1 MRKHIG
7 KITISIAICVLVIAS
22 ILCITIFSNDSDG
35 APIIS
40 WAYSVDTTNKTATIT
55 GFSYTGSYTRQFNVP
70 ATVTKDGVEYKVTA
84 IKASAFENKTNAF
97 GNITLPEGLVTIG
110 DKAFKGTQ
118 IYGELKIPSTVTS
131 IGSSAFENCKGI
143 TSVVL
148 HEGITTLNEYVFK
161 GCSALRTIN
170 TENVVNFKK
179 ECFNNCHALYYMT
192 ISDKAR
198 VIEDS
203 AFAECRSLDQNFD
216 ISSVTTLGNKVF
228 FNCSRIKGFVMP
240 DVDFDLG
247 FFSGCTGIKSY
258 AVKDSNTKYITK
270 DGVIFDKATN
280 GSVLLLYPANKD
292 DKVYTIPSTVKEIA
306 KGAFAYTTVLEQ
318 VVISENVTKVSAEAF
333 KSSSIKNAY
342 IPDNVNSIS
351 VDIFKGCSNLEWVI
365 FGASVSTIGVDS
377 FKDTNPSVTVIAKN
391 PLFPKPDYVNN
402 FISLSNY
409 QCIDHYYGF
418 SDKPATCT
426 EFGYKQC
433 IVCDRI
439 TYVKELGHAGA
450 IIEKSKLSCTTDE
463 YEVIDCSRCGEK
475 VKNISQHAPGHTTMK
490 QTIAPTETRPGYTI
504 NKCIVCYETYVDNY
518 SAYTDVIPCTRHSN
532 FGKIEISQASCS
544 TNGLTIHY
552 CGNCGTYIR
561 STTTPKTACNFE
573 VTFEAI
579 SSCKVNGQIIEECTV
594 CGNQKITTL
603 PLKDHSHEWYTI
615 SEKQGYEYS
624 TCSVCG
630 LFESREVDYSVLN
643 SLIGLVSK
651 FYETYYAPDT
661 VALIRPILET
671 QGLNLTQEAVDY
683 NANLLS
689 TALANISYNVTD
701 VPVVFI
707 EYGDLNPSHAP
718 SKEYEDAKIYIASI
732 DENGNPVVDA
742 IEYNATMKMR
752 GNSTADEVKN
762 PYNIKF
768 SSKVDLFGMGAGKK
782 YCLLANLFDQTLLRN
797 AMAIEF
803 SQAIEIQ
810 FAPSYQFVEVYYNGR
825 YDGLYM
831 LTTPMDIGENRIDID
846 EDNDYL
852 FELENKNDVGEFYMK
867 SPVLGLNALIEDTE
881 KLSGEAYSRMFTT
894 FNMIDYAIKSGD
906 WDLIQEYV
914 DIESVAR
921 FYVIHEYLKEVDICY
936 DSTRF
941 YIKDGKLHGGPV
953 WDFDLGM
960 GNIDSNGG
968 DSNSHTAYWNKGSF
982 ADTNMGIDGN
992 SATGYWADI
1001 RWSGNK
1007 NIWFAHLM
1015 KYSPEFQEKVKDIII
1030 EYTDEMRLMYEDKII
1045 SKREVIENKI
1055 DVHHQNEQFINARI
1069 RNFQRFNIATVYSS
1083 MTHLLPSY
1091 SSAIDYMRDWFATR
1105 HAWMYEAYVGKELP
1119 PADNGK

>member
-7 KITISIAICVLVIAS
+7 KITISLAICVLVIAS
-22 ILCITIFSNDSDG
+22 ILCITIFSNDTESE
-35 APIIS
+35 PIIS
-40 WAYSVDTTNKTATIT
+40 WAYTVDTTNKTATIT
-55 GFSYTGSYTRQFNVP
+55 GFSYTGSYTRQFNIP
-70 ATVTKDGVEYKVTA
+70 ATVTKDGVEYQVTS
-84 IKASAFENKTNAF
+84 IKESAFNGKTNAF
-97 GNITLPEGLVTIG
+97 GNLTLPEGLVTIG
-110 DKAFKGTQ
+110 KNAFKGTQ
-118 IYGELKIPSTVTS
+118 IYGEVVIPSTVTS
-131 IGSSAFENCKGI
+131 IGESAFENCKGI

-148 HEGITTLNEYVFK
+148 PENLTTLSPYVFK
-161 GCSALRTIN
+161 SCTALRTIN
-170 TENVVNFKK
+170 TENVEEFKK
-179 ECFNNCHALYYMT
+179 ECFNNCHALYYMS
-192 ISDKAR
+192 ISNKAR

-203 AFAECRSLDQNFD
+203 AFSECRSLDQAFD

-228 FNCSRIKGFVMP
+228 YNCSRIEGFIMP

-292 DKVYTIPSTVKEIA
+292 DKIYTIPSNVVEIA

-318 VVISENVTKVSAEAF
+318 VVISENVTKISAEAF
-333 KSSSIKNAY
+333 KYSSIKNAY
-342 IPDNVNSIS
+342 IPDNVNSVS
-351 VDIFKGCSNLEWVI
+351 VDIFKGCSSLEWVI
-365 FGASVSTIGVDS
+365 LGTNISAIGVDS
-377 FKDTNPSVTVIAKN
+377 FKDANSSVTVIAKN
-391 PLFPKPDYVNN
+391 PDFPKPDYVNN
-402 FISLSNY
+402 FISLSDY

-418 SDKPATCT
+418 LDKEATCT
-426 EFGYKQC
+426 EFGYNQC
-433 IVCDRI
+433 IVCNRI
-439 TYVKELGHAGA
+439 TYVKELGHSGA
-450 IIEKSKLSCTTDE
+450 IVEKSKLSCTTDE
-463 YEVIDCSRCGEK
+463 YQVVSCSRCGEK
-475 VKNISQHAPGHTTMK
+475 VKDTTQTAPGHTTIK
-490 QTIAPTETRPGYTI
+490 QTIAPTSSRPGYTV
-504 NKCIVCYETYVDNY
+504 NKCIVCYETYIDNY
-518 SAYTDVIPCTRHSN
+518 SSYTDVTPCTRHSN

-544 TNGLTIHY
+544 TNGLTVHY
-552 CGNCGTYIR
+552 CGICGTYIR
-561 STTTPKTACNFE
+561 STTSPKTACNFE

-579 SSCKVNGQIIEECTV
+579 SSCTVNGQIIEDCTV
-594 CGNQKITTL
+594 CDNQKITSL
-603 PLKDHSHEWYTI
+603 PLKEHSHDWYTI

-630 LFESREVDYSVLN
+630 VFESREVDYSVLN

-651 FYETYYAPDT
+651 YYETYYAPDT

-671 QGLNLTQEAVDY
+671 NDLNLTQEAVDY
-683 NANLLS
+683 NAKLLS

-707 EYGDLNPSHAP
+707 EKDSVLDKNYT
-718 SKEYEDAKIYIASI
+718 DAKIYIASV
-732 DENGNPVVDA
+732 DENGKSKVEA
-742 IEYNATMKMR
+742 IEYNATMKIR
-752 GNSTADEVKN
+752 GNTTANSNKY

-782 YCLLANLFDQTLLRN
+782 YCLLANLFDQTLMRN

-803 SQAIEIQ
+803 SQAIGIQ

-852 FELENKNDVGEFYMK
+852 FELENKSDGEFYLK
-867 SPVLGLNALIEDTE
+867 SPVLGINALIEDTAD
-881 KLSGEAYSRMFTT
+881 LSGEAYSRMYST

-906 WDLIQEYV
+906 WELIQEYV
-914 DIESVAR
+914 DIESVAK

-968 DSNSHTAYWNKGSF
+968 DSDSHSAYWNKGTH
-982 ADTNMGIDGN
+982 ATANQGVEGN

-1001 RWSGNK
+1001 RWSSNK

-1015 KYSPEFQEKVKDIII
+1015 KYSPEFQETVKQIII
-1030 EYTDEMRLMYEDKII
+1030 DYTDEMRLMYEDKVI

-1055 DVHHQNEQFINARI
+1055 DVHHQNEAFTNARI
-1069 RNFQRFNIATVYSS
+1069 RNYQRFNVAHAYSG

-1091 SSAIDYMRDWFATR
+1091 SAAIDYMRDWFAQR
-1105 HAWMYEAYVGKELP
+1105 HAWMYEAYVGQELP